1 MVKITTEVPTI
12 LRDWATSIG
21 ANNSN
26 EMVNFYSD
34 NAVLVGTYS
43 QPLEVG
49 RKQIREYFE
58 MFLDRKTI
66 SCRILDN
73 INQELSCCII
83 SSGVYEFRVD
93 GQTVVARYSY
103 VFKKI
108 NNRMRIVN
116 HHSSELAKV

>member
-1 MVKITTEVPTI
+1 MVRITTQIPTI
-12 LRDWATSIG
+12 LRDWATSIS

-26 EMVNFYSD
+26 EMVNFYCE

-49 RKQIREYFE
+49 LKQIREYFD
-58 MFLDRKTI
+58 MFLDRKSI
-66 SCRILDN
+66 SCEILDN
-73 INQELSCCII
+73 VNQELDCCMI

-93 GQTVVARYSY
+93 GEKVVARYSY

-116 HHSSELAKV
+116 HHSSELVKV